1 MSEPPTPHT
10 IELRFNAW
18 AQAEDALRAALIV
31 GSQARLDHPADAWS
45 DLDLILSLADDQ
57 VETYL
62 GRTDWL
68 EQFAPVW
75 LSHLGR
81 TVAGEPERLVLYEGG
96 LQVDFVF
103 HPVSEL
109 ARAKEMLLSGALPDT
124 LLRGVRVLVDK
135 DGMIPDLPPP
145 ARPRPATPPSGEAF
159 RQALDNFWFS
169 AVYCAKQ
176 LRRGELWMFQNGS
189 MGMQWSLLGMLEW
202 QAHAEHGWD
211 HDTWHAGKFIAEWA
225 GPDEYAALREVF
237 AHFDLEDGWRAMH
250 ARLALFH
257 RLARDTAARLGFPY
271 PTEMEEK
278 ISACVE
284 AIRSA

>member
-1 MSEPPTPHT
+1 MGLSLTPHIIQT
-10 IELRFNAW
+10 RFSSW
-18 AQAEDALRAALIV
+18 AQAEEALRAAFIV

-45 DLDLILSLADDQ
+45 DLDLILFLADDQ

-62 GRTDWL
+62 GRSDWL
-68 EQFAPVW
+68 EQFVPIW

-81 TVAGEPERLVLYEGG
+81 TVAGEPERLVLYAGG

-103 HPVSEL
+103 HPASEL

-135 DGMIPDLPPP
+135 DGMIPELPPP

-159 RQALDNFWFS
+159 RQALDDFWFN

-189 MGMQWSLLGMLEW
+189 LGMQWSLLGMLEW
-202 QAHAEHGWD
+202 
-211 HDTWHAGKFIAEWA
+211 
-225 GPDEYAALREVF
+225 
-237 AHFDLEDGWRAMH
+237 
-250 ARLALFH
+250 
-257 RLARDTAARLGFPY
+257 
-271 PTEMEEK
+271 
-278 ISACVE
+278 
-284 AIRSA
+284 